1 MNKLTQSKQSK
12 TIREV
17 LEDLAKEQYDDGW
30 CASNVD
36 KPHDGPDYD
45 AIDQALK
52 EISEQTQSDH
62 DKTYADGFKMGK
74 FEAKQEFLELI
85 DEAKPDFIKENEY
98 SGDIMNLACDV
109 YQCKIKELI
118 K

>member
-12 TIREV
+12 TIRTI
-17 LEDLAKEQYDDGW
+17 LEQVFAYGADTLSD
-30 CASNVD
+30 VD
-36 KPHDGPDYD
+36 KPDREQAYENQKKNG
-45 AIDQALK
+45 IDQALSD
-52 EISEQTQSDH
+52 IS
-62 DKTYADGFKMGK
+62 K
-74 FEAKQEFLELI
+74 I
-85 DEAKPDFIKENEY
+85 INEAKPDFIKENEY